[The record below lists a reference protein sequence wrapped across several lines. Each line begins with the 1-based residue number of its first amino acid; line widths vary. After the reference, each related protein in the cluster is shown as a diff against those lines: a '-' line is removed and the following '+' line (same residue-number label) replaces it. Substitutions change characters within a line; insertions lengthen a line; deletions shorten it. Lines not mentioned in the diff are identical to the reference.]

1 MATFTTVTVVTG
13 KQIHVN
19 IGGMGLTT
27 YNGGDTVK
35 IQTQDAVRF
44 KAAGLVTY

>member
-1 MATFTTVTVVTG
+1 MAAFTTVTVATG
-13 KQIHVN
+13 KEIHVN
-19 IGGMGLTT
+19 VGGMGLTKYT
-27 YNGGDTVK
+27 AGQTVK